1 MIACAKIKSQPK
13 LANTNMPKR
22 YILESSEI
30 LQRVEEL
37 IEGSSSRYRM
47 TVQVAVRAKM
57 KRYEDD
63 DYDDRAMKPVVRA
76 IVEMSDE
83 MKHSEILSD
92 TMI

>member
-1 MIACAKIKSQPK
+1 MA
-13 LANTNMPKR
+13 KR
-22 YILESSEI
+22 YILDSSEI

-37 IEGSSSRYRM
+37 IEGASSRYRI

-57 KRYEDD
+57 KRFDED
-63 DYDDRAMKPVVRA
+63 DYDDRAMKPVIRA

-92 TMI
+92 SMN